1 MKITDL
7 ARQPQLIEIV
17 LDDPDTIRE
26 LGESLTYWTWDRQ
39 PMPVFLKLS
48 SVRDS
53 DLSTMIEA
61 VRELILDED
70 GQPVLT
76 GDAMLPTGILLRII
90 TRTVEQMG
98 K

>member
-53 DLSTMIEA
+53 DLSSMIEA